1 MLEDLA
7 NVGEFVGAVA
17 VVVTLIYLAFQSKQ
31 ANVFMVR
38 QIRQSVT
45 DSAMSLLS
53 VGIQNPEINVIAGKH
68 IAGEE
73 LTSGEQRLMR
83 TYLMMFMQLLKN
95 NYYHYRAGLITE
107 EDWEGMLGGY
117 SPLISTPIFRDLV
130 ENMGIGK
137 SENFGLFLKELIDER

>member
-7 NVGEFVGAVA
+7 NVGEVVAAVA

-53 VGIQNPEINVIAGKH
+53 IGIQNPEINEIAGKH

-73 LTSGEQRLMR
+73 LTSGEQR
-83 TYLMMFMQLLKN
+83 FN
-95 NYYHYRAGLITE
+95 
-107 EDWEGMLGGY
+107 
-117 SPLISTPIFRDLV
+117 
-130 ENMGIGK
+130 ENVLDDVHAVAEK
-137 SENFGLFLKELIDER
+137 